1 MSANLSALIAATVVL
16 LLIPGPNVAIIVAT
30 SLRDGLKYGLITT
43 FGTTAGL
50 ALQLALVVIGMAA
63 LIEAAAAT
71 LSWIKWAGVVYLVW
85 LGVRTRNEPAADLA
99 DAKIVSRTVT
109 FWRGFGLAIVNPKTL
124 LFNAAF
130 LPQFVPAGDNAAG
143 QLVLVASVF
152 LGVVV
157 VGDSLWAVF
166 AAAARKYLIN
176 IRNIQ
181 NKVTGALLAC
191 AGLGLALSRRT
202 L

>member
-1 MSANLSALIAATVVL
+1 MSANLIALIAATIVL

-30 SLRDGLKYGLITT
+30 SLRDGLRHGLITAL
-43 FGTTAGL
+43 GTTAGL
-50 ALQLALVVIGMAA
+50 ALQLVLVVIGMAA

-71 LSWIKWAGVVYLVW
+71 LTWIKWAGVAYLFW
-85 LGVRTRNEPAADLA
+85 LGVMTWHEAAADLA
-99 DAKIVSRTVT
+99 DAGIVSRTVT
-109 FWRGFGLAIVNPKTL
+109 FWRGFGLAVVNPKTL

-130 LPQFVPAGDNAAG
+130 LPQFVPAGADAAG

-166 AAAARKYLIN
+166 AAAARKYLIRIGN
-176 IRNIQ
+176 LQ
-181 NKVTGALLAC
+181 NKVTGGLLVGG
-191 AGLGLALSRRT
+191 GLGLALSRRT
-202 L
+202 F

>member
-109 FWRGFGLAIVNPKTL
+109 FWRGFGLAVVNPKTL
-124 LFNAAF
+124 YSTPLSCRSSCRRATMQ
-130 LPQFVPAGDNAAG
+130 PGSSSWWR
-143 QLVLVASVF
+143 AS
-152 LGVVV
+152 
-157 VGDSLWAVF
+157 SWE
-166 AAAARKYLIN
+166 
-176 IRNIQ
+176 
-181 NKVTGALLAC
+181 
-191 AGLGLALSRRT
+191 LSSSATRSGPCSRQQRASI
-202 L
+202 